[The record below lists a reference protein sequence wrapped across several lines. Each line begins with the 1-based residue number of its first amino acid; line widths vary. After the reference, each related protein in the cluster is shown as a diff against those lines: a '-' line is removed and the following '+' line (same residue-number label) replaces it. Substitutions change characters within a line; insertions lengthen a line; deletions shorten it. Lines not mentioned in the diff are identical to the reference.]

1 MFARRDHVTISIK
14 PGRVNCTGV
23 ARLFNSSSKSLNAGV
38 RVRNSQNFYSDPGNL
53 TKVSRYP
60 CYLFTTLILSCLALT
75 PLPAATENVTGLHT
89 FRAEYSLYAK
99 NTRAAQVVRSLTR
112 LDDNSYEYRS
122 ETKTVGLISL
132 FKKLHIVESSR
143 LVVEER
149 MLKPVY
155 YSYGRTGYRKKRDV
169 SMEFNPVT
177 GKIKH
182 TINGDSWRL
191 PMEPAVMDKLLYQFA
206 IMYDLQNGRTPESYR
221 IADGGGIKTYSFEKL
236 GEEVVETPLGSF
248 NTIKMLRHKP
258 GSSRK
263 SVFWCAPDLEFLQ
276 VKVEHTEKDGSTTV
290 AVLKSLQGELHLSAD
305 DAD

>member
-1 MFARRDHVTISIK
+1 MLSGTKICARRDHVTISIK
-14 PGRVNCTGV
+14 PGRVDCTGI
-23 ARLFNSSSKSLNAGV
+23 
-38 RVRNSQNFYSDPGNL
+38 
-53 TKVSRYP
+53 VS
-60 CYLFTTLILSCLALT
+60 LFTAVIFSCLVVAPT
-75 PLPAATENVTGLHT
+75 PAGAENVTGLRT
-89 FRAEYSLYAK
+89 FQAEYSLYAK
-99 NTRAAQVVRSLTR
+99 DTRAARVIRSLTR

-132 FKKLHIVESSR
+132 FRKLHIVESSR
-143 LVVEER
+143 LMVEER
-149 MLKPVY
+149 MLKPLH

-169 SMEFNPVT
+169 SIEFNRAT
-177 GKIKH
+177 NKIKN
-182 TINGDSWRL
+182 TINGDFWHL
-191 PMEPAVMDKLLYQFA
+191 PMEPAVMDKLLYQLA
-206 IMYDLQNGRTPESYR
+206 IMHDLQNGRIPASYR

-290 AVLKSLQGELHLSAD
+290 AVLKSLQGELQRRSPGTDLKSVP
-305 DAD
+305 

>member
-1 MFARRDHVTISIK
+1 MLSGTKICARRDHVTISIK

-23 ARLFNSSSKSLNAGV
+23 VRLFATV
-38 RVRNSQNFYSDPGNL
+38 F
-53 TKVSRYP
+53 
-60 CYLFTTLILSCLALT
+60 FSCLALA
-75 PLPAATENVTGLHT
+75 PVPAGAENVTGLHT
-89 FRAEYSLYAK
+89 FQAEYSLYAK
-99 NTRAAQVVRSLTR
+99 NTRAARVIRSLTR

-132 FKKLHIVESSR
+132 FRKLHIVEASR
-143 LVVEER
+143 LILEER

-169 SMEFNPVT
+169 SIEFNSET
-177 GKIKH
+177 NKIKN
-182 TINGDSWRL
+182 TINGDFWHL
-191 PMEPAVMDKLLYQFA
+191 PMEPAVMDKLLYQLA
-206 IMYDLQNGRTPESYR
+206 IMYDLQNGRIPESYR

-248 NTIKMLRHKP
+248 NTVKMLRHKP

-290 AVLKSLQGELHLSAD
+290 ALLKSLQGELQQR
-305 DAD
+305 